1 MKKQLK
7 VQPPDTT
14 SGNSRIFVHLPGPAM
29 KTLPDISDLNKA
41 YLLALEK
48 HRTDPV
54 SQLLL
59 LNNFL
64 TENNCTFKGQPMP
77 TLLKPNFVS
86 NKQLQLLEQT
96 VEVMSAALDKFITLY
111 MGSEE
116 VRHIMKFSALENEL
130 FRIEPGYRKP
140 LVISRLDAFLNG
152 YTVKFLEFNCDSPAG
167 IAYADILEEGFRE
180 LFRKYPLF
188 DSWKVTYTMRQDL
201 LLRSLLRCYAE
212 YRSHSRHLPEKPV
225 IAIVDWEGVS
235 TYSEFQ
241 LLEKHFSGKGYK
253 TLICSPQQF
262 SIKNGRATVHGEEVH
277 LVYRRVI
284 TRELIQ
290 KREQVA
296 EFVQC
301 MKEGLVCCCNSFRS
315 YIVGNKKVLSLISNP
330 RFQEIFSSKELKMI
344 NRTVPWTEIL
354 ADNAIIFRD
363 KRVYLRDFITENKD
377 ILVLKPAN
385 MYGGKN
391 VYIGPETDQET
402 WVGIMN
408 QHIGD
413 ESWVVQEYVEIPTD
427 IYPEIGE
434 GISFK
439 RKNVNINPFALLG
452 KYSGTITR
460 VSDSAVINVSAGGG
474 LVPTL
479 GADPAGSSKE

>member
-7 VQPPDTT
+7 IQTPVTT
-14 SGNSRIFVHLPGPAM
+14 SGNFRIFVHLLIPLM
-29 KTLPDISDLNKA
+29 ETLSNISALNSA

-48 HRTDPV
+48 HRTDPG
-54 SQLLL
+54 SQLLQ
-59 LNNFL
+59 LNKFL

-86 NKQLQLLEQT
+86 NKQLYLLEQT
-96 VEVMSAALDKFITLY
+96 VGIMSTALDKFIRLY
-111 MGSEE
+111 MESEE
-116 VRHIMKFSALENEL
+116 VRHIMKFSVLENEL
-130 FRIEPGYRKP
+130 FRFEPGYRKP

-152 YTVKFLEFNCDSPAG
+152 FNVKFLEFNCDSPAG
-167 IAYADILEEGFRE
+167 IAYADILEEGFRQ
-180 LFRKYPLF
+180 LFGKYSLF
-188 DSWKVTYTMRQDL
+188 DSWKITYTRRQDL
-201 LLRSLLRCYAE
+201 LLRSLLLCYEE
-212 YRSHSRHLPEKPV
+212 YRSHSRQMPEKPV

-235 TYSEFQ
+235 TYSEFE
-241 LLEKHFSGKGYK
+241 LHEKHFTANGYK

-284 TRELIQ
+284 TRELLQ
-290 KREQVA
+290 QYEQVT
-296 EFVQC
+296 EFIQC

-315 YIVGNKKVLSLISNP
+315 YIGGNKKVLSLISNP
-330 RFQEIFSSKELKMI
+330 RFQEIFSKKELKLI
-344 NRTVPWTEIL
+344 KLTIPWTEIL
-354 ADNAIIFRD
+354 ADNVAYFGG
-363 KRVYLRDFITENKD
+363 KRINLRDFITENKD
-377 ILVLKPAN
+377 LLVLKPAN

-391 VYIGPETDQET
+391 VYIGLETDQET
-402 WVGIMN
+402 WERVMN
-408 QHIGD
+408 QHIAD

-427 IYPEIGE
+427 IYPEIVE

-479 GADPAGSSKE
+479 GAEPAGSSKE